1 MGVIET
7 FHEGR
12 LSHIVIICTHYLH
25 ALFAR
30 IVCKIRHPGVNT

>member
-12 LSHIVIICTHYLH
+12 LSHIVIICTHCLH
-25 ALFAR
+25 ALFA
-30 IVCKIRHPGVNT
+30 KSGIRA

>member
-12 LSHIVIICTHYLH
+12 LSHIVIICTHCLQNPG
-25 ALFAR
+25 
-30 IVCKIRHPGVNT
+30 IRA